1 MNLNQD
7 ISFIIEIDRLKSV
20 YRKALVKH
28 DSDRFENSAEHSW
41 HAAMTALTLKSYF
54 INLTFDLYK
63 AIKML
68 LLHDIVEIDAGDTF
82 VYTDKKTLNQQ
93 SKKELLAAKR
103 IFSIPKNPLGNEL
116 YSLWCEF
123 NENTTDTSIF
133 ANAIDKITPFIL
145 NVSNNGGTW
154 KNYKIDSN
162 KVRSRNKTLKII
174 APELWSYLN
183 YQIDEAV
190 KNGLLH
196 ASP

>member
-7 ISFIIEIDRLKSV
+7 ISFIIEIDRLKAV

-68 LLHDIVEIDAGDTF
+68 LVHDLVEIDAGDTF
-82 VYTDKKTLNQQ
+82 VYTDKETLNQQ

-103 IFSIPKNPLGNEL
+103 IFSITENPLGNEL

-154 KNYKIDSN
+154 RNYKIDSN
-162 KVRSRNKTLKII
+162 KVRARNKALKII

-196 ASP
+196 TSS